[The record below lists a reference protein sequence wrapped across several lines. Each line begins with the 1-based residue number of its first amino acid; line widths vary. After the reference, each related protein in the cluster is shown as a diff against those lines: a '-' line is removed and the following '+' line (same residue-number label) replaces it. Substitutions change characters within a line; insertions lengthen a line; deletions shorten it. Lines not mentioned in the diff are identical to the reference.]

1 MAQPLSGAPARSP
14 QENPGAQTLL
24 EIRNATKIYG
34 GSFMNRRVTVA
45 LQDYNLT
52 IQERPATITTIAGES
67 GSGKSTLA
75 NLVLGFTKI
84 TTGQIFYKGVDIMTM
99 NSQQQLDY
107 RREVQAIFQDPYS
120 VYNPFYR
127 VKHIFDLVINN
138 FKLARNKNEARD
150 MIESALNVVGL
161 RGQEVLEKYPHQLSG
176 GQRQRIMVAR
186 ALLTKPRL
194 IIADEPVSMV
204 DASLRATILESLR
217 RLNRDMGISILYITH
232 DLTTAYHVS
241 KDILVL
247 YKGSIA
253 ESGDVDHVI
262 KDPKHPYTQL
272 LVNSIPW
279 PDLNRQWG
287 AAEIKVATTANKLAA
302 STGCKFAD
310 RCPHAMPI
318 CGERPPTLGPI
329 REGQVAACFLYQ

>member
-1 MAQPLSGAPARSP
+1 MTAF
-14 QENPGAQTLL
+14 L
-24 EIRNATKIYG
+24 ELRDVSKVFG
-34 GSFMNRRVTVA
+34 GGLFRKKRTVA
-45 LQDYNLT
+45 LDHFSMT
-52 IQERPATITTIAGES
+52 IDTSVPTVRAIAGES
-67 GSGKSTLA
+67 GSGKSTLG
-75 NLVLGFTKI
+75 LMLLGFLTP
-84 TTGQIFYKGVDIMTM
+84 TSGQVLYQGKEMRTLNRAERMQF
-99 NSQQQLDY
+99 
-107 RREVQAIFQDPYS
+107 RREVQAIFQDPFS
-120 VYNPFYR
+120 VYNPFYP
-127 VKHIFDLVINN
+127 VDHVLNVPIEK
-138 FKLARNKNEARD
+138 FKLAKSTSHAQSLKEEAL
-150 MIESALNVVGL
+150 AGVGL
-161 RGQEVLEKYPHQLSG
+161 RPEETLGRYPHQLSG

-194 IIADEPVSMV
+194 IIADDPVSMV